1 MGRDHKLSLIIG
13 FVVLLVVGML
23 ISDHVSR
30 DQRGSGRDVAT
41 IDGDGSGPVRNVGLE
56 LGPAPAIRLD
66 EEAEPLPVPEM
77 TKPSEQYTAQNDESI
92 EFIRSADSGAKR
104 RIEDLFQFGDQPEA
118 NALKPLDKPSTLT
131 GPRVITTEKPP
142 ESSGSE
148 RAPAPGSQ
156 TRAAYH
162 TVAKGESLFAI
173 TNRYYGNG
181 NLWRELVKVNPNR
194 VSPDGAVDLGVKLI
208 LPDSISGTPRREA
221 GDAPKQE
228 PVSPAAPKASPPQ
241 QRPPATRVASRDYTV
256 KPNDT
261 LGHISQRML
270 GTVKRQSE
278 LLSMNSDQIKNPD
291 DIRAGMVLKIPTN
304 E

>member
-30 DQRGSGRDVAT
+30 DQRGSGRHVAT
-41 IDGDGSGPVRNVGLE
+41 IDGDGNGPVRNVGLQ

-66 EEAEPLPVPEM
+66 EEVAPLPVPDA
-77 TKPSEQYTAQNDESI
+77 EQATHDDASQQADPFGLIRDTASKASRDFS
-92 EFIRSADSGAKR
+92 
-104 RIEDLFQFGDQPEA
+104 DLFKPAVPPEGD
-118 NALKPLDKPSTLT
+118 ALRPIERPSTPA
-131 GPRVITTEKPP
+131 GPREITTEKPP

-148 RAPAPGSQ
+148 RGPSTAPT
-156 TRAAYH
+156 TRVAYH

-181 NLWRELVKVNPNR
+181 NLWRELAKVNPNR
-194 VSPDGAVDLGVKLI
+194 VSPDGAVDLGVKLV
-208 LPDSISGTPRREA
+208 LPDSISGTQRREA

-228 PVSPAAPKASPPQ
+228 PVAPAPPKSSPPQ

-278 LLSMNSDQIKNPD
+278 LLAMNSDQIKNPD